1 MPFFKTTK
9 NIFVDFAEH
18 FDPNWMDSD
27 KLKLPPKT
35 EWDYKR
41 EMTIDDVDFW
51 ETIFE
56 STGCAVY
63 AAYSPYAE
71 FYLIKTPPKGH
82 LLIGQWAP
90 FETYYGQGA
99 MHRVI
104 RRMKE
109 LEMPTHLTKY
119 WVDPEDMWLYQPS
132 ASN

>member
-1 MPFFKTTK
+1 
-9 NIFVDFAEH
+9 
-18 FDPNWMDSD
+18 
-27 KLKLPPKT
+27 
-35 EWDYKR
+35 
-41 EMTIDDVDFW
+41 MTIDDVDFW
-51 ETIFE
+51 ETVFE
-56 STGCAVY
+56 SSGCAVY

-109 LEMPTHLTKY
+109 LEVPTHLTKY
-119 WVDPEDMWLYQPS
+119 WVDPQDLWLYQSP